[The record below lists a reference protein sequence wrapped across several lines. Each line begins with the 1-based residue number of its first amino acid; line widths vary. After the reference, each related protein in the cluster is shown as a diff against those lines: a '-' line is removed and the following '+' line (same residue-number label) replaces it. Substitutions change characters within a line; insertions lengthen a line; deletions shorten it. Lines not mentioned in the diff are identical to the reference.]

1 MEFDLIVLTSMTI
14 LWQKIT
20 ALAALRKNNRLPETP
35 GVYFFLDAE
44 KKLLYIGKA
53 SSLRDRV
60 KSYFSQDMAETRGP
74 KIVRMLEQVG
84 FVAHRQT
91 DSVLEALILESA
103 LIKGHQPPY
112 NTDAKDDKSYQH
124 VVITQEQFP
133 RVLIVRGRDLENQQ
147 LTLATS
153 SVRGQAT
160 NNQQPKKEYQY
171 VFGPFPSGGAL
182 REALRIIRKLFP
194 FRDKCLPA
202 EALAKEGKPVNSQQE
217 TVSKTK
223 DLESFWRGK
232 VPKQVRD
239 TALRAK
245 PCFSAQI
252 GLCPGV
258 CTGAVSA
265 REYQQTINHIR
276 LFFEGRKPALIRKL
290 EQEMRMAVKQL
301 NFEKAG
307 EIKKTLFALRHIQ
320 DVTLLKDDW
329 QSVGSREQPTRIEAY
344 DVAHLGGNASVGV
357 MVVLEDGRPVKDA
370 YRKFILRGE
379 HNGNDL
385 TALAEILIRRF
396 RHTEWRLPDIIVIDG
411 ADPQVETAKQAL
423 LHLAVK
429 PPSDIAVV
437 GVVKNAKHQPERLIG
452 DEDII
457 LRYKK
462 EILLA
467 NSEAHRFAITFHR
480 HRRTKEFL

>member
-1 MEFDLIVLTSMTI
+1 MSLSWE
-14 LWQKIT
+14 KIIT
-20 ALAALRKNNRLPETP
+20 LAAFRKQSTLPETP
-35 GVYFFLDAE
+35 GVYFFLGADKE
-44 KKLLYIGKA
+44 ILYIGKA

-60 KSYFSQDMAETRGP
+60 KSYYSKDIIETRGP
-74 KIVRMLEQVG
+74 KIARMLERVG
-84 FVAHRQT
+84 FIAYQET
-91 DSVLEALILESA
+91 DSVLEALILEA
-103 LIKGHQPPY
+103 GLIKTHQPPY

-124 VVITQEQFP
+124 VVITREQFP
-133 RVLIVRGRDLENQQ
+133 RVLIVRGRDLSRKIQ
-147 LTLATS
+147 
-153 SVRGQAT
+153 
-160 NNQQPKKEYQY
+160 EYDAI
-171 VFGPFPSGGAL
+171 FGPFPSGGAL
-182 REALRIIRKLFP
+182 REALNIIRKLFP

-217 TVSKTK
+217 TVSSKAK

-232 VPKQVRD
+232 APKQVRD

-307 EIKKTLFALRHIQ
+307 DLKKTLFGLRHIQ

-329 QSVGSREQPTRIEAY
+329 QPVGSREQPTRIEAY

>member
-1 MEFDLIVLTSMTI
+1 MAA

-20 ALAALRKNNRLPETP
+20 ALSAFLKKNTLPETP
-35 GVYFFLDAE
+35 GVYFFLDTE
-44 KKLLYIGKA
+44 KKPLYIGKA
-53 SSLRDRV
+53 ASLRHRV
-60 KSYFSQDMAETRGP
+60 RSYFSKDIAETRGP
-74 KIVRMLEQVG
+74 KIARMLERAG
-84 FVAHRQT
+84 FIAYQKS
-91 DSVLEALILESA
+91 DSVLEALLLEA
-103 LIKGHQPPY
+103 QLIKEHQPSY

-124 VVITQEQFP
+124 VVITREQFP
-133 RVLIVRGRDLENQQ
+133 RVLIVRGRDILKENQ
-147 LTLATS
+147 
-153 SVRGQAT
+153 
-160 NNQQPKKEYQY
+160 EYKHI
-171 VFGPFPSGGAL
+171 FGPFPSGGAL

-239 TALRAK
+239 TALHAK

-265 REYQQTINHIR
+265 CEYQQTINHIR

-290 EQEMRMAVKQL
+290 EQEMRTAVKQL

-329 QSVGSREQPTRIEAY
+329 QSVGGREQPTRIEAY

-385 TALAEILIRRF
+385 TALAEILTRRF
-396 RHTEWRLPDIIVIDG
+396 RHTEWQFPDIIVIDG
-411 ADPQVETAKQAL
+411 AEPQIKIAQQGIR
-423 LHLAVK
+423 HLAVK
-429 PPSDIAVV
+429 PLSGIVVV

-457 LRYKK
+457 KRFKK

-467 NSEAHRFAITFHR
+467 NSEAHRFAIAFHR
-480 HRRTKEFL
+480 KRRGKEFL